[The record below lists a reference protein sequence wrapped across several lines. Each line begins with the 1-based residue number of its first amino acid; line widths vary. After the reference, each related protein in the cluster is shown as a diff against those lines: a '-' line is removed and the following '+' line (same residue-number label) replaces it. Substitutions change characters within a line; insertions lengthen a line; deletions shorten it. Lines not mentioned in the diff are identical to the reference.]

1 MGTIFRMWRFPQWL
15 AVVMTVLIRVLP
27 SLAGESI
34 LPPTYQPG
42 REYVLRSTQHAETVA
57 GFSGEAKA
65 RQVADV
71 ELEVR
76 SVCRER
82 EGEPRLRD
90 VAVELL
96 AMKIKVRLGSVE
108 MRYDS
113 RETESGKT
121 VLGQTFR
128 PLIGK
133 SFSVTLD
140 EAGEVVE
147 TAGMEAFSTGD
158 NLLAQQFG
166 PEQLKQIAT
175 PALRLGVPTR
185 GAVLGESWKQDRE
198 IELGPGQ
205 RLTAAFDVRYARD
218 ELLENRAHGVIEY
231 GAGIDADLQTAPGG
245 EKVPG
250 MTIRIR
256 KGRVNGAIS
265 IDKELRFPRS
275 GMSMTTLTMTLPNPS
290 KPAETIEI
298 PVRQSMD
305 FELLST
311 RRLGKFERP

>member
-1 MGTIFRMWRFPQWL
+1 MWRFPQMF
-15 AVVMTVLIRVLP
+15 VVTLVACLP
-27 SLAGESI
+27 ARSPGAGEP
-34 LPPTYQPG
+34 LPAPSYQPG
-42 REYVLRSTQHAETVA
+42 REYVLRSVQHAETVV
-57 GFSGEAKA
+57 GISGDAKA

-76 SVCRER
+76 SVCQARK
-82 EGEPRLRD
+82 GEAKLRD
-90 VAVELL
+90 VVVELL
-96 AMKIKVRLGSVE
+96 AMNIKVRLGSVE

-113 RETESGKT
+113 RQPESGKT
-121 VLGQTFR
+121 LLGQTFR

-140 EAGEVVE
+140 EAGDVVA

-158 NLLAQQFG
+158 HLLAQQFG

-175 PALRLGVPTR
+175 PALRLGVPVGGVVM
-185 GAVLGESWKQDRE
+185 GASWKQDRE

-205 RLTAAFDVRYARD
+205 RLTASFDVAYARD

-231 GAGIDADLQTAPGG
+231 GAGIDADLETAPADG
-245 EKVPG
+245 KVPG
-250 MTIRIR
+250 MKIRIR
-256 KGRVNGAIS
+256 EGRVNGAVS

-275 GMSMTTLTMTLPNPS
+275 GMSMTTLTMKLPNP
-290 KPAETIEI
+290 AEPGETVEI
-298 PVRQSMD
+298 PVRQSME

-311 RRLGKFERP
+311 RRLGPFDRP